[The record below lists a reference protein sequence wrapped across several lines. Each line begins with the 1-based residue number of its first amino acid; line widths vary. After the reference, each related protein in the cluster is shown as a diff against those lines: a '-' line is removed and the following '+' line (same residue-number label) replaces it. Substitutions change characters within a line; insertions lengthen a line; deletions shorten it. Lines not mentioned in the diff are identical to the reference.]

1 MSKPVVILSAI
12 RIGEANLRDRHAAVL
27 SLWRKFG
34 LSVRS
39 ARRDRKYSQ
48 KAFAIDLGVSS
59 AMLAMMESGSR
70 KWPAQRAEKAV
81 HLLRRPVQWPDG
93 GRPL

>member
-12 RIGEANLRDRHAAVL
+12 RIGEANLRDRHAAL
-27 SLWRKFG
+27 KALWRQFG

-39 ARRDRKYSQ
+39 DRRERKYSQ

-59 AMLAMMESGSR
+59 TMLAMMESGVR
-70 KWPAQRAEKAV
+70 TWPSQRAEKAV
-81 HLLRRPVQWPDG
+81 QLLKRPEQWPDA
-93 GRPL
+93 GRAP